1 VVKIEGA
8 ATRLVAASQAEQER
22 LLATAAQFSEED
34 LTRFLKLCLD
44 LFKDLQSSLQPR
56 LHLEMGLLRL
66 VHAGR
71 LQAVEEALASLDSGN
86 GGERPVSRPVSRRPD
101 IVKPAPQGGAAAE
114 PASDLRARLR
124 NTLLEAKRANLAD
137 AIEHSVVS
145 ESANE
150 VVFTVPKMYQIY
162 LKGLEFEAAVKQAA
176 GRAVKITV
184 KVGEV
189 APQPA
194 PAGPSPAGPA
204 EQDEIVARA
213 LAHPEV
219 QKFQELFPGSQVR
232 KVRDLR
238 ENEA

>member
-1 VVKIEGA
+1 
-8 ATRLVAASQAEQER
+8 
-22 LLATAAQFSEED
+22 
-34 LTRFLKLCLD
+34 
-44 LFKDLQSSLQPR
+44 
-56 LHLEMGLLRL
+56 LRT
-66 VHAGR
+66 
-71 LQAVEEALASLDSGN
+71 
-86 GGERPVSRPVSRRPD
+86 
-101 IVKPAPQGGAAAE
+101 
-114 PASDLRARLR
+114 RLR

-137 AIEHSVVS
+137 AVEHSLLA

-150 VVFTVPKMYQIY
+150 VVFTIPKMYQIY
-162 LKGLEFEAAVKQAA
+162 LKGPDFEAAVKQAA

-194 PAGPSPAGPA
+194 PAAQPP
-204 EQDEIVARA
+204 QDEIVARA